1 MGYEVSGDYP
11 RFTYRQNEIVWYL
24 DQLEEVTFVRY
35 VCSSLRRY
43 PREQLLFR
51 ILEMFLLWMV
61 LYNYIIPL
69 SMYVCLEMQKF
80 LASLQFQ
87 WDRELYDEERGQPA
101 QCHTSDINEELGLV
115 THLFR

>member
-1 MGYEVSGDYP
+1 M
-11 RFTYRQNEIVWYL
+11 
-24 DQLEEVTFVRY
+24 
-35 VCSSLRRY
+35 
-43 PREQLLFR
+43 QLLFR

-87 WDRELYDEERGQPA
+87 WDRELYDAERDQAA

>member
-1 MGYEVSGDYP
+1 M
-11 RFTYRQNEIVWYL
+11 I
-24 DQLEEVTFVRY
+24 
-35 VCSSLRRY
+35 
-43 PREQLLFR
+43 
-51 ILEMFLLWMV
+51 

-87 WDRELYDEERGQPA
+87 WDSELYDKERDQPA

-115 THLFR
+115 THLFSDKTGTLTRNEMVLKMWVKDGVAYFVDELEGDEREVLER